1 MEYKISERSRAKSRG
16 LKKRENSIDY
26 YILNGENDAFA
37 KHDREFGDE
46 SRKHAFLKKNLK
58 ISSVIPRD
66 TEKYHET
73 PDNLGYLSTR
83 FGTIA
88 VGNKKYQKNSPVVF
102 SLVPEKAKPAQG
114 IFDREINSPNYYYG
128 TDKKIR
134 KEKFKASEISFKYD
148 PERSEIQKLRDDKD
162 GIVDDEKELLYT
174 QKKENYMIESLK
186 KIQNSDIK
194 RDPSV
199 DEKIEKI
206 RDIKREKEED
216 NEDFLKKL
224 DNFVAKL
231 KKDKIKK
238 RVESD
243 DAFMRRKRILELS
256 LESELQTLSLAE
268 LQKRLEEILKKEELL
283 RGTLKKYKSID
294 LGSLD
299 KQEIISIIKEL
310 LMLSPE
316 D

>member
-1 MEYKISERSRAKSRG
+1 M
-16 LKKRENSIDY
+16 
-26 YILNGENDAFA
+26 
-37 KHDREFGDE
+37 
-46 SRKHAFLKKNLK
+46 
-58 ISSVIPRD
+58 
-66 TEKYHET
+66 
-73 PDNLGYLSTR
+73 
-83 FGTIA
+83 
-88 VGNKKYQKNSPVVF
+88 
-102 SLVPEKAKPAQG
+102 VPEKSKSAQG
-114 IFDREINSPNYYYG
+114 IFDRDINSPNYYYG

-186 KIQNSDIK
+186 KIQNDDIK
-194 RDPSV
+194 RNPSL